1 VLRLILKRHKLWA
14 NLQGDL
20 KFEVM
25 PWKECS
31 VMDERL
37 QFHPCIRAGPE
48 LNGGLGGLEPPT
60 SLLSVVTKPSATD
73 CDGLRSCW
81 FSAPVQ
87 AIRTLAALLSI
98 VTVLDLGGHKIG
110 HSGKEH
116 PPRSAIVGPGI
127 GSGPSYARSPRQ
139 PFGYGSPDCS
149 SAGIGRCSKIFPLFP
164 QHGSSARLSTTPR
177 NSARASGVG
186 WQST

>member
-1 VLRLILKRHKLWA
+1 
-14 NLQGDL
+14 
-20 KFEVM
+20 
-25 PWKECS
+25 
-31 VMDERL
+31 MDERL

-98 VTVLDLGGHKIG
+98 VTVLDLGGAQNRAQWACQILLWG
-110 HSGKEH
+110 RRLEFDVCVRREFFEVRLVVERERPSCPAER
-116 PPRSAIVGPGI
+116 PAITKM
-127 GSGPSYARSPRQ
+127 S
-139 PFGYGSPDCS
+139 
-149 SAGIGRCSKIFPLFP
+149 
-164 QHGSSARLSTTPR
+164 
-177 NSARASGVG
+177 
-186 WQST
+186 